1 MSKYIMLYNCEY
13 IEDETNEKR
22 HETGMFI
29 GEKMSEAVESL
40 EEYYGEGI
48 EKVIIGNLDD
58 EFTDTNGIITEDQ
71 MRKAIR
77 QLSPLQNEYQAITVN
92 YGSSKEVKE

>member
-13 IEDETNEKR
+13 IEEETNIKK
-22 HETGMFI
+22 HERGLFI
-29 GEKMSEAVESL
+29 GERISEAVESL

-48 EKVIIGNLDD
+48 EKVLIEDLDD

-71 MRKAIR
+71 MKIAIR
-77 QLSPLQNEYQAITVN
+77 QFE
-92 YGSSKEVKE
+92 E

>member
-1 MSKYIMLYNCEY
+1 MSKYIMLFNCEF
-13 IEDETNEKR
+13 IEEDTNALKHEK
-22 HETGMFI
+22 GMYI

-48 EKVIIGNLDD
+48 EKVLIENLDD

-71 MRKAIR
+71 MKIALR
-77 QLSPLQNEYQAITVN
+77 QFE
-92 YGSSKEVKE
+92 E